1 MTAHPTGRLDL
12 ELVCAG
18 LGFPE
23 GPIWM
28 RDGAVLVVE
37 IDSRRLS
44 RVAPGGTR
52 TTVATF
58 ARGAPNGAA
67 IGPDGA
73 VYVCN
78 NGGMHFV
85 AMPDG
90 VRVPVSAALDHG
102 GGSIDRVD
110 LATGSVTTVYSACGE
125 MALNSPN
132 DLVFD
137 DAGGFW
143 FTDMGRALPTGHDAG
158 RVYYARADGSAITL
172 IRDGMHSPNGIGLSP
187 GGDRLYVAETTTS
200 RVWVHRVTAPGV
212 IAASAS
218 MWLPGEVLGPLP
230 GYQPL
235 DSLAVAADGTICV
248 ATLMNG
254 GITAFAPDG
263 AATTH
268 FAVPDFATTNLCF
281 GGEDMRDAWITA
293 SSTGRLYRTR
303 WPTPGLK
310 LAHYA

>member
-1 MTAHPTGRLDL
+1 MTQHLTGELAL
-12 ELVCAG
+12 ELVCDG

-28 RDGAVLVVE
+28 RDGSVLVVE
-37 IDSRRLS
+37 IQARRLS
-44 RVAPGGTR
+44 RIAPDGR
-52 TTVATF
+52 RETVATID
-58 ARGAPNGAA
+58 GGPNGAA

-85 AMPDG
+85 DLPDG
-90 VRVPVSAALDHG
+90 TAVPVSAAPDHR

-110 LATGSVTTVYSACGE
+110 LATGTVTKLYRACGE
-125 MALNSPN
+125 RPLNSPN

-137 DAGGFW
+137 TSGDFW
-143 FTDMGRALPTGHDAG
+143 FTDMGRSLPTGHDAG

-200 RVWVHRVTAPGV
+200 RVWVHEITAPGV
-212 IAASAS
+212 IAQAAS

-235 DSLAVAADGTICV
+235 DSLAVDGEGNICV
-248 ATLMNG
+248 ATLING
-254 GITAFAPDG
+254 GITVFTSDG
-263 AATTH
+263 DSMTH
-268 FAVPDFATTNLCF
+268 YPTPDFATTNICF
-281 GGEDMRDAWITA
+281 GGDDMRDAWITA

-303 WPTPGLK
+303 WPRPGLA
-310 LAHYA
+310 LAFYA